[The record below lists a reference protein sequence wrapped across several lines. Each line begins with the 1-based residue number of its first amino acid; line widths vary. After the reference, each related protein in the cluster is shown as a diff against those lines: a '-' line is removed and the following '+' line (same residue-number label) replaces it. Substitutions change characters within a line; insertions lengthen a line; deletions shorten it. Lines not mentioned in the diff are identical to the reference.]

1 MRYASRTQQL
11 AGKGASSWDMHFIGH
26 HMLARGENAII
37 LTVGDTDFAS
47 PEAAVATAYDSLRR
61 GRTHYTASA
70 GEPAIREAIARRHFH
85 QSGQWVDPD
94 QVLVTIGAQN
104 ALFMAAACIVEP
116 GSEVIVPEPMYVTY
130 PGTIAAAG
138 GKTISVRSPA
148 ERGFHPLIEE
158 MEAAVTSRTRA
169 IFLATPN
176 NPTGAVYTTEELSK
190 IGDICKKHGLW
201 LVSDEVYGSL
211 VYQGRHVSPATLPG
225 LAERTVTIGSLSKSH
240 AMAGW
245 RLGWMIA
252 PPELASYAGQLS
264 GYTTYGIPTFIQ
276 DAAVVALDSFPDG
289 LPDLKAAYAQR
300 RDRFCDQLN
309 AVPGL
314 SCRRPDGGMFVM
326 LDVRATKLSAY
337 DFAMGLVKEHGVATL
352 PADGFG
358 DSAIGY
364 LRINLGAADAL
375 IDEAAIR
382 IARYATSLAES
393 ARN

>member
-1 MRYASRTQQL
+1 MRYASRTQRL
-11 AGKGASSWDMHFIGH
+11 AGKAASSWDMHFIAH
-26 HMLARGENAII
+26 DMIARGENAII

-47 PEAAVATAYDSLRR
+47 PEAAVVTAYDSMRR

-70 GEPAIREAIARRHFH
+70 GEPSIREAIARRHFQ
-85 QSGQWVDPD
+85 QSGQKVDPD

-104 ALFMAAACIVEP
+104 ALFMASACVVEH

-138 GKTISVRSPA
+138 GETISIRSPA
-148 ERGFHPLIEE
+148 ERGFHPLIDE
-158 MEAAVTSRTRA
+158 MEAAVTPRTRA

-176 NPTGAVYTTEELSK
+176 NPTGAVYTSAELSK
-190 IGDICKKHGLW
+190 IGDICKKHDLW

-211 VYQGRHVSPATLPG
+211 VYEGRHVSPATLPG
-225 LAERTVTIGSLSKSH
+225 MAERTVTIGSLSKSH

-252 PPELASYAGQLS
+252 PPELAAYASQLS

-289 LPDLKAAYAQR
+289 LPDLKAAYTRR
-300 RDRFCDQLN
+300 RDRLCDQLN

-314 SCRRPDGGMFVM
+314 SCCRPDGGMFVM
-326 LDVRATKLSAY
+326 LDVRATKRSAY
-337 DFAMGLVKEHGVATL
+337 DFAMGLVREHGVATL

-358 DSAIGY
+358 DSATGY

-393 ARN
+393 SSN